1 MKAVTPQQMQEIDAR
16 AIKKYRIPSLA
27 LMEKAGGAVVQKAK
41 EILGR
46 GLSSGDLC
54 IAIVCGTGNNGG
66 DGLVA
71 ARHLASEG
79 YQVQVFILGAV
90 NKLKGDAK
98 VNLEK
103 LRPLGLKPVELTGAK
118 ALNLLKGSLEG
129 ADLVIDAIFGTG
141 FRGEPD
147 RNCAQVIELIN
158 QSHKAVLAID
168 IPSGVDGRTGACQIG
183 IRAQATVTMGLL
195 KTGLLFYPGREMA
208 GEVEVADIGI
218 PQGAVDE
225 QKGLMEYPDQEA
237 MVSLLPRRGPDA
249 HKGSCGTVLVL
260 AGSAGLTGAAA
271 LTSLAA
277 LRTGAGMVYLGIP
290 ESLND
295 VMETKLTEVITR
307 PLPETRTRTL
317 SLAAFDKIRNLLSK
331 ADVLAIGPGL
341 STHPETAELVG
352 LVLSQTNIPAV
363 IDADALNAAAAK
375 PEMLY
380 DIKTSLIL
388 TPHYGEMSRL
398 LSREVLQIKEDPL
411 ASAQEAAQRFCQTVV
426 LKGAPS
432 VIAFTKEGS
441 WINPTGNA
449 GMATAGSGDVLTGIL
464 AGLLA
469 QGLRTAEA
477 AKLGVYL
484 HGLAGDL
491 AAEDYTPYS
500 LIAGDLIDYLPRAF
514 AELIRKKP

>member
-1 MKAVTPQQMQEIDAR
+1 MKVVTPQQMQEIDAR
-16 AIKKYRIPSLA
+16 AIKKYKVPSLS
-27 LMEKAGGAVVQKAK
+27 LMENAGAAVAGKAK
-41 EILGR
+41 EMLGR
-46 GLSSGDLC
+46 GPYGSDVS
-54 IAIVCGTGNNGG
+54 IIIVCGTGNNGG

-79 YQVQVFILGAV
+79 YRVQVFILGSGD
-90 NKLKGDAK
+90 KLKGDAK
-98 VNLEK
+98 VNLQK
-103 LRPLGLKPVELTGAK
+103 LKPLGVKPLELTGAK
-118 ALNLLKGSLEG
+118 ALSLFKE
-129 ADLVIDAIFGTG
+129 ALTASSLVVDAIFGTG

-147 RNCAQVIELIN
+147 KNYAQIIELIN
-158 QSHKAVLAID
+158 QSQRPVLSVD
-168 IPSGVDGRTGACQIG
+168 IPSGVDGRTGACQVG
-183 IRAQATVTMGLL
+183 IRAQATVTLGLL
-195 KTGLLFYPGREMA
+195 KTGLLLYPGREMA

-218 PQGAVDE
+218 PQAAVEE
-225 QKGLMEYPDQEA
+225 QKGLMEFPQPEA
-237 MVSLLPRRGPDA
+237 VALLLPKRKPDV
-249 HKGSCGTVLVL
+249 HKGACGTVLVL

-271 LTSLAA
+271 LTSLSA
-277 LRTGAGMVYLGIP
+277 LRAGAGLVYLGVP

-295 VMETKLTEVITR
+295 IMETKLTEVITR

-398 LSREVLQIKEDPL
+398 LKREIAQIKEDPL
-411 ASAQEAAQRFCQTVV
+411 AAAQEAAQRFCQTVV

-432 VIAFTKEGS
+432 IIAFNREGP
-441 WINPTGNA
+441 WINATGNA

-469 QGLRTAEA
+469 QGLRTPEA

-491 AAEDYTPYS
+491 AAEDKTEYS
-500 LIAGDLIDYLPRAF
+500 LLAGDLIDYLPRAF
-514 AELIRKKP
+514 AHLLR